1 MKDCM
6 DTYKQRLRKS
16 CGEDYGLKD
25 RLYTE
30 HKERI
35 QESCIKVLKK
45 IKISEVYQLIAGAYL
60 NFYIREQIGE
70 ADARKI
76 FTEINGEGFCPEYID
91 NASEFTI

>member
-35 QESCIKVLKK
+35 QESCIK
-45 IKISEVYQLIAGAYL
+45 LIAGAYL